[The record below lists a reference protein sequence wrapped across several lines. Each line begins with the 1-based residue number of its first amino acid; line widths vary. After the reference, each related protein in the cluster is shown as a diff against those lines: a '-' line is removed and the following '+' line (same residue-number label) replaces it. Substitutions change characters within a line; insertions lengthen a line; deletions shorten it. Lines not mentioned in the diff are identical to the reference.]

1 MLTKDDIRRLIEGGG
16 TEIAASTTQEN
27 DANTQERGVTTQ
39 ETTQEKVVTTQE
51 NDANTQERGA
61 TTQEAD
67 DMAPKS
73 GDFTAKTG
81 ELAAKT
87 SENTAKTGEFAAKTS
102 DFAAEQ
108 DAVDK
113 ALRVALSDKIK
124 SERNS
129 VRDAIFSK
137 CRHVYFT
144 MKGEAAISSRALAGK
159 LEMSPRSVS
168 KYQAL
173 LVQAGLLTHIGPTNG
188 GEWKFS
194 I

>member
-27 DANTQERGVTTQ
+27 D
-39 ETTQEKVVTTQE
+39 
-51 NDANTQERGA
+51 DNTQERGA

-67 DMAPKS
+67 DVAPKP
-73 GDFTAKTG
+73 AVV
-81 ELAAKT
+81 AP
-87 SENTAKTGEFAAKTS
+87 KTGEFAAKTS
-102 DFAAEQ
+102 ENAAKNDGVTPKTDDVAPKAGSVAPKTKDY

-113 ALRVALSDKIK
+113 KLRITLCDVLKVKQLAAR
-124 SERNS
+124 E
-129 VRDAIFSK
+129 AIFGK
-137 CRHVYFT
+137 CIIVYFS
-144 MKGEAAISSRALAGK
+144 MKEEIGISKRALAVK
-159 LEMSPRSVS
+159 LNMPLRSIS
-168 KYQAL
+168 RYQAL

>member
-27 DANTQERGVTTQ
+27 D
-39 ETTQEKVVTTQE
+39 
-51 NDANTQERGA
+51 DNTQERGA

-67 DMAPKS
+67 DVAPKAGS
-73 GDFTAKTG
+73 VAPKT
-81 ELAAKT
+81 K
-87 SENTAKTGEFAAKTS
+87 
-102 DFAAEQ
+102 DY

-113 ALRVALSDKIK
+113 KLRITLCDILKVKQLAAR
-124 SERNS
+124 E
-129 VRDAIFSK
+129 AIFGK
-137 CRHVYFT
+137 CIIVYFS
-144 MKGEAAISSRALAGK
+144 MKEEIGISKRALAVK
-159 LEMSPRSVS
+159 LNMPLRSIS
-168 KYQAL
+168 RYQAL